1 MNETVKHIYLFN
13 CDKTYNL
20 DVVESLLTESGLEFQ
35 INIVKRYFDLNTMA
49 EMCDD
54 IMSEPQMNFAIFVV
68 HANESRLSINEEN
81 AGIGYAMIYKTLQRK
96 TGDNVI
102 IVIGGDDNYKDKEE
116 ENRVVLSRWAWR
128 KISNQFDNEYLDGR
142 KSFIFSWDTRHR
154 EIHEEALLHYFDPSK
169 KGEKFE
175 RKPKETTLPEESDEV
190 KDTLTSINQKN
201 ESVIEIMDENQETV
215 NDAADTV
222 TRENDT
228 VIVIRDENQET
239 VNDDAATFTGLL
251 ANHYPEGTV
260 LLDTHLCNGEL
271 SNDVLE
277 RTDNWWPPQ
286 EIVQSLKK
294 NYSSTPEARVR
305 LVVRKN
311 GFSPEV
317 YPIRRHLPFWSSCC
331 MIL

>member
-1 MNETVKHIYLFN
+1 MDVTVKHIYLFN

-49 EMCDD
+49 EMCED

-96 TGDNVI
+96 TDNVI

-201 ESVIEIMDENQETV
+201 ETVIEIMDENQETV
-215 NDAADTV
+215 NDAPDTV
-222 TRENDT
+222 TREIDT
-228 VIVIRDENQET
+228 VIVVVIRDENQET
-239 VNDDAATFTGLL
+239 VVATFTGLS

-311 GFSPEV
+311 GNSP
-317 YPIRRHLPFWSSCC
+317 CC